1 MALTDKLTAIAD
13 AIRAKTGGTAA
24 LTLDQMPS
32 EIEGIQTG
40 SAPDG
45 TSVTF
50 GNVKKIVVTPA
61 PDNKAYYNGVLL
73 PRIPEDVLA
82 EYPYAWI
89 RKNTTSGYYDLLLSD
104 KQFYYQSTGIYEANQ
119 ANGKPWYRVAITGAD
134 SATAWENN
142 TSANV
147 YGSWGLDSARTI
159 LWSNHDIPNGSAT
172 ATDIYFAGSEPV
184 TEIESS
190 TLVPVEREETYA
202 IESESLN
209 ALGAV
214 TQKMAGKKALMTVAD
229 MVYWLNR
236 VAFIPQ
242 GNAENTSSVSQISSA
257 VGIVPTVY
265 RGTAISTQSVVNF
278 SNAVGSIVE
287 SA

>member
-13 AIRAKTGGTAA
+13 AIRGKTGKTDA
-24 LTLDQMPS
+24 LTLAQMPG

-45 TSVTF
+45 TNVTF
-50 GNVKKIVVTPA
+50 GNVKKIVITPV

-73 PRIPEDVLA
+73 PKIPEDVLA
-82 EYPYAWI
+82 QYPYAWI

-104 KQFYYQSTGIYEANQ
+104 KQFYYQSTAIYEANQ

-202 IESESLN
+202 ISSGDLN
-209 ALGAV
+209 ALGAIGQEV
-214 TQKMAGKKALMTVAD
+214 ANVSSLMTIAD
-229 MVYWLNR
+229 IIYWLNR
-236 VAFIPQ
+236 AKFIPQ
-242 GNAENTSSVSQISSA
+242 GNAPSSFGLDFESSA
-257 VGIVPTVY
+257 VGILTE
-265 RGTAISTQSVVNF
+265 G
-278 SNAVGSIVE
+278 
-287 SA
+287 